1 MKAPASVVL
10 VLAVCLSTV
19 VPSSAAADK
28 TLSNVRGTVSVDQG
42 PGTTSQPVAKGASV
56 AISDNDF
63 AVTGGP
69 VDNVPSQGSIT
80 LADSAVILVGQNT
93 RVQMKAFDQQPNLTT
108 ANFVV
113 ANGTAGG
120 AGGRIRF
127 RVLHPGGAKANYT
140 FQTSTGQIAVR
151 GTEGDI
157 WAPQAGA
164 LQVNVYEVTDPNL
177 PVEVTLNNGKVYKLS
192 AGQTLSVGIVG
203 AAIVAGAS
211 AGASSSSSSAS
222 VTSTSQST
230 MSNFSEF
237 GAVSNS
243 AVVGAAAASAAA
255 ASSGGIP
262 AIAAI
267 AAGVAAVG
275 GVVVGVSGG
284 GSSEPSP
291 SPPSVSVSAS
301 SLTFTPGT
309 GPQTFTASQSGFS
322 GAFHASIDQA
332 TVASVNA
339 TSTSGTFTVTPK
351 SNGTATI
358 TVTGGS
364 GATAPVDVTVTANK
378 IVVPSSLPTFTSLNQ
393 KQNFTATETYY
404 TGGFTAK
411 SSNAAVAKVTS
422 PGSSSS
428 SAAGQF
434 TVTSIANG
442 NATITVSDGLG
453 HTSPVSV
460 TVTATA
466 PSPTPTSIPI
476 CIGATTG
483 GRDRDARHHMDP
495 AIVMAPNKLSP
506 AANPTCTPPPARL
519 TTPVVRPP
527 QPQPHP
533 IGPQPPVTM
542 PGRLP
547 GMPTPPPMPGPP
559 QTHA

>member
-42 PGTTSQPVAKGASV
+42 PGTASQPVAVNASI
-56 AISDNDF
+56 AIANNDY
-63 AVTGGP
+63 AVTGG
-69 VDNVPSQGSIT
+69 VVNGVASQGAIQ
-80 LADSAVILVGQNT
+80 LPDSTQILVGQST

-108 ANFVV
+108 ASFIILS
-113 ANGTAGG
+113 GKL
-120 AGGRIRF
+120 RF
-127 RVLHPGGAKANYT
+127 AVKHPGGAKANYT
-140 FQTSTGQIAVR
+140 FQTNTGQIAVR

-157 WAPQAGA
+157 WAPQPGA

-243 AVVGAAAASAAA
+243 AAVGAAAASAAA

-262 AIAAI
+262 AIAAV

-284 GSSEPSP
+284 GKSEPSP
-291 SPPSVSVSAS
+291 SPANVHISVS
-301 SLTFTPGT
+301 SLAFTPGT
-309 GPQTFTASQSGFS
+309 GPQSFTVSQSGFA
-322 GAFHASIDQA
+322 GAFHASSDQPSVA
-332 TVASVNA
+332 TVNA
-339 TSTSGTFTVTPK
+339 TATAALALTPKSTGTFTVTPK
-351 SNGTATI
+351 SNGNATI

-364 GATAPVDVTVTANK
+364 GVTSSIPVSVQANK
-378 IVVPSSLPTFTSLNQ
+378 IVVPSSLPTFTTLNQ

-411 SSNAAVAKVTS
+411 SSNPAVAKITS

-442 NATITVSDGLG
+442 NATIAVSDGLG

-476 CIGATTG
+476 CIGETTG

-506 AANPTCTPPPARL
+506 AANPTCTPPPARV
-519 TTPVVRPP
+519 TNPVVRPP

-559 QTHA
+559 